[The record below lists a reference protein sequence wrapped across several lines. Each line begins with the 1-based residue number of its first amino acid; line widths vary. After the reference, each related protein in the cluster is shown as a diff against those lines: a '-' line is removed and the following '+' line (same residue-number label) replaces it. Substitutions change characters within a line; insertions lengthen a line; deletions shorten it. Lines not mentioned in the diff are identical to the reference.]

1 MTLLLILLL
10 PILFLP
16 APLVLRHAP
25 RAAVVSALLAPAIIF
40 YLLLQLLPA
49 VLAGQVLLFHYDWIP
64 ALGLAVSLRLDALA
78 ALFALLISGI
88 GISVIFYAHH
98 YFAGKP
104 DAPRFFAMILG
115 FMMAMLGIV
124 LSENLLFMLVFWEMT
139 SLISFLLIGFYGQ
152 KQISRRGARLSLF
165 ITGGGGLALL
175 AAILLMG
182 SIVGSFQLSDIL
194 AERALLQQ
202 HSVFPWIL
210 GLFLVGV
217 FTKSAQFPFH
227 LWLPHAMSAP
237 TPVSA
242 YLHSATMVKAGIF
255 LMMRLYPVFS
265 GAEVWFYWVV
275 AIGFMTLLVGSF
287 VAIFMHDMKGLLAYS
302 TISHLGL
309 ITLLL
314 GYGSE
319 AALTVAVFHL
329 INHALFKAPLFM
341 MAGSIDKAAGTRDLR
356 QINGLAWH
364 YPWLAVLSF
373 IPTAAM
379 AGLPYLNGYFSKKL
393 FIVESFQS
401 TDSGWLAVLIPA
413 LAILGAAFSVGYAIR
428 LFHNTFFNGKP
439 RDIPNWP
446 LPAISGWVY
455 LPLACFAALC
465 LWIGFWPEVLL
476 HQLVQPVVQAAQG
489 NVALTTDFSPY
500 DLAILQQHPWLTT
513 ISMLTFA
520 GGLAVYSA
528 RKALFAWHAALPTVD
543 AKDIFES
550 RMQWLIARSQQG
562 VHLVENGSLQRYVI
576 YLVLTALVFTS
587 WPLWQLQQWRGELA
601 LMPVD
606 AMSAGALIL
615 LMVMAISVAVLHRQ
629 RLIALLFTGATGL
642 LITVGF
648 ARFSAPD
655 LALTQF
661 SVEVMAIFIMMLA
674 LSFLPQSSPQEKVR
688 YRAKRDAVV
697 ATVAG
702 IGVAVLSFAVMTRP
716 QQSISDYFLA
726 NSVPGGGGSNVVNV
740 ILVDFRGFDTLGE
753 IAVLAIAALAVF
765 ALTRNLRL
773 KGHSP
778 SAEHIDAWHGY
789 AQPYP
794 LILRTLARPL
804 LPMALLVS
812 AYIFLRGH
820 NLPGGGFIAGLIT
833 AAALSLQYVACGIR
847 WAQVRML
854 TQFRPLIGAGLLIA
868 GLTGLGSLLFD
879 HPFLTSWFSYFEL
892 PVIGKFELA
901 TALLFDLGVYAT
913 VVGSTMLILANMG
926 RLMTIHGPG
935 KEIG

>member
-1 MTLLLILLL
+1 MMLLLLLLL
-10 PILFLP
+10 PLLLLP
-16 APLVLRHAP
+16 LPLLLRRVP
-25 RAAVVSALLAPAIIF
+25 RLAVCSALLAPVVIF
-40 YLLLQLLPA
+40 ISLVQLLPT
-49 VLAGQVLLFHYDWIP
+49 VLSGQILMFHHEWIP
-64 ALGLAVSLRLDALA
+64 QLGLVIALRLDALA

-88 GISVIFYAHH
+88 GIAVIFYAYH

-104 DAPRFFAMILG
+104 DAPRFFAMILA

-124 LSENLLFMLVFWEMT
+124 LAENLLFMLVFWEMT
-139 SLISFLLIGFYGQ
+139 SLISFLLIGFYGT
-152 KQISRRGARLSLF
+152 KQVSRRGARLSLF

-182 SIVGSFQLSDIL
+182 HIVGSHNITDIL
-194 AERALLQQ
+194 AQRQLLQE
-202 HSVFPWIL
+202 HSFFPWIL
-210 GLFLVGV
+210 GLFLLGV

-255 LMMRLYPVFS
+255 LMMRLFPLFS
-265 GAEVWFYWVV
+265 VSESWFFWVV
-275 AIGFMTLLVGSF
+275 AIGFITMLVGAF

-314 GYGSE
+314 GYGTE
-319 AALTVAVFHL
+319 AALSIAIFHL

-341 MAGSIDKAAGTRDLR
+341 IAGAIDKAAGTRDLR
-356 QINGLAWH
+356 KINGLFRY

-393 FIVESFQS
+393 FLVASLNLEQ
-401 TDSGWLAVLIPA
+401 DGWLATLAPI
-413 LAILGAAFSVGYAIR
+413 LAIVGAAFSIGYAIR
-428 LFHNTFFNGKP
+428 LFHNTFFNGEP
-439 RDIPNWP
+439 GELPNWP
-446 LPAISGWVY
+446 LPAIKGWIY
-455 LPLACFAALC
+455 LPLVFFAILCIAVGLKPEWLFEQAVLPITQAALGQH
-465 LWIGFWPEVLL
+465 LATEYIQSIGI
-476 HQLVQPVVQAAQG
+476 AALKTQ
-489 NVALTTDFSPY
+489 
-500 DLAILQQHPWLTT
+500 PWLTT
-513 ISMLTFA
+513 ISVLTFLV
-520 GGLAVYSA
+520 GFAVYGS
-528 RKALFAWHAALPTVD
+528 RKALFAWHATLPTVD

-550 RMQWLIARSQQG
+550 RMQHFIKRAQQA
-562 VHLVENGSLQRYVI
+562 VLLVENGSLQRYVI
-576 YLVLTALVFTS
+576 YLLLTALAFTA
-587 WPLWQLQQWRGELA
+587 WPLMQLEHWQGSRS
-601 LMPVD
+601 LMPID
-606 AMSAGALIL
+606 PMSAGAMFL
-615 LMVMAISVAVLHRQ
+615 LMAMALAVTVTHRQ
-629 RLIALLFTGATGL
+629 RIIALLFTGATGL

-661 SVEVMAIFIMMLA
+661 SVEVMAVFIMMLA
-674 LSFLPQSSPQEKVR
+674 LSFLPQSSPEEKKR
-688 YRAKRDAVV
+688 YRVRRDTLI

-702 IGVAVLSFAVMTRP
+702 LVVALLSFAVMTRP
-716 QQSISDYFLA
+716 SQSISNYFLD
-726 NSVPGGGGSNVVNV
+726 NSVPGGGGTNVVNV
-740 ILVDFRGFDTLGE
+740 ILVDFRGFDTFGE
-753 IAVLAIAALAVF
+753 ITVLAIAALAVF

-773 KGHSP
+773 KGRTS
-778 SAEHIDAWHGY
+778 SDVTGDMWHGY
-789 AQPYP
+789 AQSYP
-794 LILRTLARPL
+794 LILRTVAKPL

-833 AAALSLQYVACGIR
+833 AAALSIQYVAHGIR

-868 GLTGLGSLLFD
+868 GVTGLGSLLFD
-879 HPFLTSWFSYFEL
+879 KPFLTSWFSYFSL
-892 PVIGKFELA
+892 PLVGKFELA
-901 TALLFDLGVYAT
+901 TALIFDLGVYAT
-913 VVGSTMLILANMG
+913 VVGATLLILANLG